1 MAYGSVDEA
10 LASYKKVHRALLTST
25 ASRWRDLDISM
36 QQLRAIYLL
45 RDEEVATVGR
55 LAELF
60 GISLP
65 AASVLADRLV
75 RAGYFERREDTAD
88 RRRVLLTLTRAG
100 IQLVTDLREGSLAHL
115 RRWMPRFSP
124 RDLSALTRGW
134 GTFSEVASP
143 SHQPVETSFF
153 CPRSRRPP
161 RPFRRRRKVS

>member
-1 MAYGSVDEA
+1 
-10 LASYKKVHRALLTST
+10 
-25 ASRWRDLDISM
+25 M
-36 QQLRAIYLL
+36 QQLRAMYVL

-100 IQLVTDLREGSLAHL
+100 VQLVTDLREGSHAHL
-115 RRWMPRFSP
+115 RRWMSRLSP
-124 RDLSALTRGW
+124 DDLAALTRGW
-134 GTFSEVASP
+134 RALADVASP
-143 SHQPVETSFF
+143 SRQPVETTA
-153 CPRSRRPP
+153 
-161 RPFRRRRKVS
+161 V